1 MRKLKMGYSLFGI
14 IDYSEASKIVSVP
27 SCFEVSYEEKILHCV
42 ESKQDFSEVF
52 SYSGFD

>member
-1 MRKLKMGYSLFGI
+1 MGYSLFGI